1 MKQISLIDKYLP
13 KYTFSEFH
21 KIVVNC
27 PIENV
32 YHVAKDF
39 NMSKSKLITLLC
51 KIRGLPAKRLNLQD
65 FITDIGF
72 TNLEEN
78 YPYENLIGF
87 WTRAKIEKV
96 PDYESFS
103 NDSISPRLK
112 AVWNFKFEKLEA
124 GKTRVSTETRVL
136 CVASVTKFT
145 FGLYWPIIKPFSGVT
160 RKIMLN
166 IIKNDSEALSSM
178 G

>member
-1 MKQISLIDKYLP
+1 MKRISLIDKWLP

-21 KIVVNC
+21 EIVVNC
-27 PIENV
+27 PIESV
-32 YHVAKDF
+32 YRVAKDF
-39 NMSKSKLITLLC
+39 NMSKSKLAILLC
-51 KIRGLPAKRLNLQD
+51 KIRRLPVKRFNLQD

-78 YPYENLIGF
+78 YPYENLVGF
-87 WTRAKIEKV
+87 WARTKIEKI

-103 NDSISPRLK
+103 NNSISPRLK
-112 AVWNFKFEKLEA
+112 VVFNFKFEKLEA

-145 FGLYWPIIKPFSGVT
+145 FGLYWSVIKPFSGVI

-166 IIKNDSEALSSM
+166 IIKNDSEALSSTD
-178 G
+178 

>member
-51 KIRGLPAKRLNLQD
+51 NIRGLPAKRLNLQD

-72 TNLEEN
+72 TNLEKN
-78 YPYENLIGF
+78 YPYENLIDF
-87 WTRAKIEKV
+87 
-96 PDYESFS
+96 P
-103 NDSISPRLK
+103 
-112 AVWNFKFEKLEA
+112 
-124 GKTRVSTETRVL
+124 
-136 CVASVTKFT
+136 
-145 FGLYWPIIKPFSGVT
+145 
-160 RKIMLN
+160 
-166 IIKNDSEALSSM
+166 
-178 G
+178 